1 MLDLRHM
8 NLEDHKQRINLPKL
22 VGSTQMK
29 KIFLAALCTTIST
42 CVMAQS
48 AITEKEIKDHIWY
61 LASPKMKGRFPGT
74 AGNNKAAD
82 YLVKQFKKS
91 GISPFGNS
99 YFQEFTA
106 KIRVKKGVTDTPYV
120 QTKNVVGFIEGSDP
134 KLKNEFIVI
143 GAHYDHLGMGGASSK
158 KPDTVAAHPGA
169 DDNAS
174 GTAALLEIS
183 EKLAAN
189 KASLKRSIIIIAFS
203 AEEQGLLGSKY
214 FTEHPLVPLSQIKLM
229 INMDMVGRMN
239 TEKHLYMGGAASF
252 DGGMELMKSLGP
264 EIGIN
269 PVVNA
274 YDVGGSDHVSF
285 YKKNIPVLGFHTG
298 GHPQYHTPEDDRKL
312 INIAGE
318 KLVCDYIYEA
328 LTRIANRNEPIL
340 FVPEKKI

>member
-1 MLDLRHM
+1 MRRIMLL
-8 NLEDHKQRINLPKL
+8 
-22 VGSTQMK
+22 
-29 KIFLAALCTTIST
+29 ALCSAMSATAF
-42 CVMAQS
+42 AQS
-48 AITEKEIKDHIWY
+48 DITEKEIKSHIWF

-74 AGNNKAAD
+74 AENEKVVS

-91 GISPFGNS
+91 GIQPYKGS
-99 YFQEFTA
+99 YLQEFRA

-120 QTKNVVGFIEGSDP
+120 QTQNVIGYIEGSDP
-134 KLKNEFIVI
+134 KLKEEFIVL

-158 KPDTVAAHPGA
+158 KPDTTGIHYGA

-174 GTAALLEIS
+174 GTAALLEIA
-183 EKLAAN
+183 EQLAAN
-189 KASLKRSIIIIAFS
+189 RKDLKRSILIIAFG

-214 FTEHPLVPLSQIKLM
+214 FTDHPLVPLSQVKLM

-239 TEKHLYMGGAASF
+239 SEKHLYMGGAATF

-264 EIGIN
+264 QIGIN
-269 PVVNA
+269 PIVNA

-285 YKKNIPVLGFHTG
+285 YKKNVSVLGFHTG

-318 KLVCDYIYEA
+318 KLVCDYIYKA
-328 LTRIANRNEPIL
+328 LVSVANRSGAIL
-340 FVPEKKI
+340 FVPEKKD

>member
-1 MLDLRHM
+1 MRRIMLL
-8 NLEDHKQRINLPKL
+8 
-22 VGSTQMK
+22 
-29 KIFLAALCTTIST
+29 ALCSAMSATAF
-42 CVMAQS
+42 AQS
-48 AITEKEIKDHIWY
+48 DITEKEIKSHIWF

-74 AGNNKAAD
+74 AENEKVVS

-91 GISPFGNS
+91 GIQPYKDS
-99 YFQEFTA
+99 YLQEFRA

-120 QTKNVVGFIEGSDP
+120 QTQNVIGYIEGSDP
-134 KLKNEFIVI
+134 KLKEEFIVL

-158 KPDTVAAHPGA
+158 KPDTTGIHYGA

-174 GTAALLEIS
+174 GTAALLEIA
-183 EKLAAN
+183 EQLAAN
-189 KASLKRSIIIIAFS
+189 RKDLKRSILIIAFG

-214 FTEHPLVPLSQIKLM
+214 FTEHPLVPLSQVKLM

-239 TEKHLYMGGAASF
+239 SEKHLYMGGAATF

-264 EIGIN
+264 QIGIN
-269 PVVNA
+269 PIVNA

-285 YKKNIPVLGFHTG
+285 YKKNVSVLGFHTG

-318 KLVCDYIYEA
+318 KLVCDYIYKA
-328 LTRIANRNEPIL
+328 LVSVANRSGAIL
-340 FVPEKKI
+340 FVPEKKD